1 MSENLYNHNQAE
13 TMSLEQLQNL
23 YEKYLRQISLKE
35 IRQAEK
41 EQLIQ
46 QPFFAHFRE
55 PVLSDHQQADTD
67 PSSPLFKEYL
77 SFKKTEQEKQQQQLL
92 TLKNEFTY
100 EDFFLNW
107 EKNLDQTEESLTFKS
122 NDYTRYHVDQKE
134 RLKTEIKQVIQ
145 HSPEAWETY
154 YQQQWLKDIDNLH
167 QQRLVSVPYV
177 QQTKEKMLKAL
188 KQGTPIY
195 VVGHLGSGKT
205 QLAIEVAT
213 DFIIQRKIQQK
224 LETAL
229 EEWFT
234 SHPKASKEE
243 VLTFFKKMYQVEH
256 THYIHLLTHGS
267 KEEIAALRPL
277 FISGSHNLTYEDMF
291 VEKTLT
297 LEQTFQSQSFSDYL
311 NTLATD
317 YNQWLT
323 EHDTYLNHLTADES
337 LQLKIQVWKSFSDL
351 FIAKNSSFGTTIQKM
366 DREILLAIKQGR
378 PVIVDELNTIAMQNL
393 IALNDIL
400 QRHAGQTAY
409 ITGVGPVYIHP
420 GFGFIGTGNL
430 STDLVSYEGTNQL
443 NPAFQSRFLTIE
455 YNYVPQQL
463 TGDLTQQEQPEKNEL
478 FRIMLATLANPNG
491 TLQLPNAKQS
501 LAELFR
507 FAQLSRLT
515 QHIFM
520 GKWIEDEKGE
530 TMSHLELRE
539 SVLSIRNIIRVL
551 DEWNLGEEKDLSQ
564 ALWEGFISS
573 ITYPDDQNYILSQ
586 AVRLGFF
593 QQADGW
599 CVATKATGEGL
610 TTYDEIRE
618 YPYHYVRPTTETLSY
633 LDVIQLIFGNQ
644 PARTS
649 VPLTLQEHPN
659 FKETK
664 PMMTLKNYQKLD
676 QELSQIEYSQF
687 LWQFLTE
694 DGDKL

>member
-1 MSENLYNHNQAE
+1 MNQCQCNQE
-13 TMSLEQLQNL
+13 EPKSLEQLQLL
-23 YEKYLRQISLKE
+23 YEKHLQHTALNH
-35 IRQAEK
+35 IRQAE
-41 EQLIQ
+41 QQQPID
-46 QPFFAHFRE
+46 QPFFAYFRE
-55 PVLSDHQQADTD
+55 PSMRDAPQPLQDI
-67 PSSPLFKEYL
+67 SSALFKEYL
-77 SFKKTEQEKQQQQLL
+77 AFKETEKNKQKRNLLALQTQL
-92 TLKNEFTY
+92 TY
-100 EDFFLNW
+100 EQFFLNW
-107 EKNLDQTEESLTFKS
+107 ERNNYQAEQELTFKS
-122 NDYTRYHVDQKE
+122 NDYTRYHVDQQQH
-134 RLKTEIKQVIQ
+134 LITEINHIIEN
-145 HSPEAWETY
+145 SPEAWEFY
-154 YQQQWLKDIDNLH
+154 YEKQWLTDIEELH
-167 QQRLVSVPYV
+167 NQRLVPVPYV

-188 KQGTPIY
+188 QQGTPIY

-213 DFIIQRKIQQK
+213 DFIIQRKIQQR
-224 LETAL
+224 LEKTL
-229 EEWFT
+229 ESWFKTHPT
-234 SHPKASKEE
+234 SSKDDM
-243 VLTFFKKMYQVEH
+243 LTFFQQAYHSEQL
-256 THYIHLLTHGS
+256 HYNHLLKNGS
-267 KEEIAALRPL
+267 KEEMAELRPL

-297 LEQTFQSQSFSDYL
+297 LEQTFQSQSFTDYL
-311 NTLATD
+311 NTLVSD
-317 YNQWLT
+317 YNQWLDQ
-323 EHDTYLNHLTADES
+323 HQADLKHLNNEES

-351 FIAKNSSFGTTIQKM
+351 FIAKNSSFGTTIKKM

-463 TGDLTQQEQPEKNEL
+463 TGDLTQQEHPEKNEL
-478 FRIMLATLANPNG
+478 FRIILASLANING
-491 TLQLPNAKQS
+491 TLQLPNARQT

-520 GKWIEDEKGE
+520 GKWLEDESGE

-551 DEWNLGEEKDLSQ
+551 TEWNLGEEKDLSQ
-564 ALWEGFISS
+564 ALWDGFISS

-593 QQADGW
+593 QKSDGW
-599 CVATKATGEGL
+599 NIPTKATGEGL

-618 YPYHYVRPTTETLSY
+618 FPYHYTRPTTDTLSY
-633 LDVIQLIFGNQ
+633 LDAIQLIFGKQ

-649 VPLTLQEHPN
+649 LPETLRGKINLNQTE
-659 FKETK
+659 
-664 PMMTLKNYQKLD
+664 PMISAQSYQQVD
-676 QELSQIEYSQF
+676 QQLSELEYSQF

-694 DGDKL
+694 IGDTL